1 MLYSPPDEVTGLIS
15 TTAEITVAANT
26 SSNFRI
32 G

>member
-1 MLYSPPDEVTGLIS
+1 MLYSLPDEVTGLIS